1 MQIRAIMSQDV
12 VFCLPT
18 TPLQEVA
25 QRMIDRDCGA
35 IPVVSDQD
43 ERRILGV
50 VTDRDITIRLVAQG
64 VNPVASTAADCM
76 STPVVTISL
85 DATVDQAQQML
96 QQHQIRRIPIVD
108 SANGM
113 CCGILTQADIAR
125 YAPSSDTAAM
135 VKRLSQR
142 VPVAAH
148 TLASSVDA
156 HDGEP
161 LWGDQP
167 GASE

>member
-12 VFCLPT
+12 VFCLPE
-18 TPLQEVA
+18 TPLQQVA
-25 QRMIDRDCGA
+25 QQMIDRDCGA
-35 IPVVSDQD
+35 IPVVSDRD
-43 ERRILGV
+43 ARHIVGV

-64 VNPVASTAADCM
+64 VNPLVSTAADCM
-76 STPVVTISL
+76 SSPAVTIDL
-85 DATVDQAQQML
+85 YATVDQAQQVL

-113 CCGILTQADIAR
+113 CCGMLTQADIAR

-142 VPVAAH
+142 VPVVAL
-148 TLASSVDA
+148 TEESSVDA

-161 LWGDQP
+161 LWG
-167 GASE
+167 A